1 MLPANLRVL
10 FVSVCTLL
18 AAHLPALTAQDASS
32 RMPALVGTWRL
43 SALERSASGQPLA
56 RVANPVGMLIQAAN
70 GYLIEIVSQAARP
83 ATLNA
88 AEQFMTY
95 TAFWGTSMVEAN
107 GSMATYHVDGALDP
121 GRTGQRF
128 TRVFERKGTQLVL
141 TDLSSEGT
149 PVMRMTWERIPE
161 LEALPDYQD
170 PVVGFWQWTAA
181 GLYNAAGV
189 NVQPANRDAS
199 VIVYTPTGHMAVLYL
214 GPPGRMPFAGPTPTV
229 DEARGA
235 WLGSVSYYGTYIV
248 QPKSRTM
255 FHYQLAAANPTAV
268 GGSFMRNFEINGSQ
282 VKLIFPPTMLN
293 GQQVRNTLTLKRL
306 AGLRDMWPDF
316 RR

>member
-1 MLPANLRVL
+1 MRATPVRLKADATRAMVIAIC
-10 FVSVCTLL
+10 SLL
-18 AAHLPALTAQDASS
+18 AVRFPATAGAQRAATAGLQ
-32 RMPALVGTWRL
+32 PLVGTWQL
-43 SALERSASGQPLA
+43 AALERGA

-70 GYLIEIVSQAARP
+70 GYVVEIVSQAARP

-95 TAFWGTSMVEAN
+95 QAFWGTATVE
-107 GSMATYHVDGALDP
+107 GSTVSYHIAGDLDP
-121 GRTGQRF
+121 GQTDQRF
-128 TRVFERKGTQLVL
+128 TRSFERTASQLIL
-141 TDLSSEGT
+141 TDAAT
-149 PVMRMTWERIPE
+149 RATWQRIPE
-161 LEALPDYQD
+161 LEALPEYQE

-181 GLYNAAGV
+181 GLYSAAGV
-189 NVQPANRDAS
+189 NLQPASRDAS

-214 GPPGRMPFAGPTPTV
+214 PPPGRKPFARPAPTP

-235 WLGSVSYYGTYIV
+235 WQGSVSYYGTYIV

-255 FHYQLAAANPTAV
+255 FHYQLAAANPAAV
-268 GGSFMRNFEINGSQ
+268 GGSFVRNFEINGTQ
-282 VKLIFPPTMLN
+282 LKLIFPPTQLN

-306 AGLRDMWPDF
+306 ADVRDMWPEF

>member
-1 MLPANLRVL
+1 MSAVRRIVP
-10 FVSVCTLL
+10 L
-18 AAHLPALTAQDASS
+18 AAVCSLFAAALGVPVAAQRPAGVQ
-32 RMPALVGTWRL
+32 PLVGTWQL
-43 SALERSASGQPLA
+43 TALERGAAGQPPT

-70 GYLIEIVSQAARP
+70 GYVIEIVSQAARP

-88 AEQFMTY
+88 AEQFTTY
-95 TAFWGTSMVEAN
+95 QAFWGTATVE
-107 GSMATYHVDGALDP
+107 GSSVSYHVDGDLDP
-121 GRTGQRF
+121 GRTNQRF
-128 TRVFERKGTQLVL
+128 TRAFERIGDQLKL
-141 TDLSSEGT
+141 TDAG
-149 PVMRMTWERIPE
+149 MRATWQRIPE
-161 LEALPDYQD
+161 LEALPDYQQ

-189 NVQPANRDAS
+189 NLQPASRDAS

-214 GPPGRMPFAGPTPTV
+214 PPPGRKPFAGPTPTP

-235 WLGSVSYYGTYIV
+235 WQGSVSYYGTYIV

-268 GGSFMRNFEINGSQ
+268 GGSFMRNFEVNGAQ
-282 VKLIFPPTMLN
+282 VKLIFPPTQLN

-306 AGLRDMWPDF
+306 ADVMDMWPEF